1 MFLRDIRGAVDMVA
15 WGPGEINARRYQNF
29 CCALFPRKPVFYSV
43 IWRKK
48 CLPCLPAQ
56 IGRNF
61 SKWETFSAKIP
72 GAEALFSKIKTQKRS
87 HCFRSCKNVWRRGR
101 NNKIHHVRHFHLR
114 DSVYE
119 QCLYITFFKFFSIFF
134 PEAWVC
140 GESKSENEDK
150 HHLIIENKRLTD
162 LLMSKLHGN
171 VCTRQ
176 R

>member
-1 MFLRDIRGAVDMVA
+1 MISGGRLIWLHGAPGKSMPGDARSICCA
-15 WGPGEINARRYQNF
+15 WYSRRQADVSRRY
-29 CCALFPRKPVFYSV
+29 PKEKR
-43 IWRKK
+43 
-48 CLPCLPAQ
+48 LPCLPEQ

-101 NNKIHHVRHFHLR
+101 NIKIHHVRHFHLR

-134 PEAWVC
+134 PE
-140 GESKSENEDK
+140 KSNVET
-150 HHLIIENKRLTD
+150 LT
-162 LLMSKLHGN
+162 
-171 VCTRQ
+171 
-176 R
+176 